1 MNSTSV
7 VAKMRMRQWA
17 AIIHECK
24 NSGMSTTQ
32 WLKEHGIDHHSYY
45 YWHKKLQD
53 VCVDELQTNGN
64 QFPSQPAFVEV
75 PMPQTSASGVVLT
88 DPTCM
93 NASAVIHANGIDIEL
108 RNSASSEFLR
118 RILEVAA
125 HVK

>member
-32 WLKEHGIDHHSYY
+32 WLGEHGISQHSYY

-53 VCVDELQTNGN
+53 ICVDELQANGN
-64 QFPSQPAFVEV
+64 QFSPSSEFMEV
-75 PMPQTSASGVVLT
+75 TVPQTPADSMALPDPDCT
-88 DPTCM
+88 DV
-93 NASAVIHANGIDIEL
+93 SAVIHVNGVNIEL
-108 RNSASSEFLR
+108 RNSASSEFLS